1 MIRIRID
8 LAYRGTGYA
17 GWAIQPGQAT
27 VQGALEGALARV
39 LRLERVRATVA
50 GRTDAGVHARG
61 QVIHVDLPQEVWDRV
76 PGRSQREPGEAL
88 VGRLNAV
95 LPDDVVVHRAE
106 VAPPGFD
113 ARFSALRRRYTYR
126 IADRL
131 RLRDPLTSDFTFW
144 SKSELDVEAMQTSM
158 QPLLGLHDF
167 AAFCRPREGASTI
180 RELQAVGW
188 ERVAS
193 GPEAGLILGRVQA
206 DAFCHNLVRA
216 LVGASIAVGSGRQSV
231 DWPEQLLIGRKR
243 DPGVVIVPPHG
254 LVLDEVVFP
263 RDADLR
269 TRAERVRAKRMD
281 EEVLG
286 G

>member
-1 MIRIRID
+1 MD
-8 LAYRGTGYA
+8 LAYRGTAYA
-17 GWAIQPGQAT
+17 GWAIQPNLAT
-27 VQGALEGALARV
+27 VQGTLEAALSRV
-39 LRLERVRATVA
+39 LRLERVRVTVA

-61 QVIHVDLPQEVWDRV
+61 QVTHVDLPREVWERV

-95 LPDDVVVHRAE
+95 LPDDVVVHRAM
-106 VAPPGFD
+106 VAPSGFD

-126 IADRL
+126 IVDDL
-131 RLRDPLTSDFTFW
+131 RLRDPLTADFTFW
-144 SKSELDVEAMQTSM
+144 ARSELDVEAMHASM

-180 RELQAVGW
+180 RELQLIGW

-193 GPEAGLILGRVQA
+193 GPDAGLILGRVQA

-216 LVGASIAVGSGRQSV
+216 LVGASIAVGSGRQPV
-231 DWPEQLLIGRKR
+231 DWPERLLVGRKR
-243 DPGVVIVPPHG
+243 DPGVIVVPPHG
-254 LVLDEVVFP
+254 LLLDEVVFP
-263 RDADLR
+263 PDVDLG